1 LNDLFVDPAERR
13 SGVGQQLIEAAVEF
27 GRSAGAARL
36 TLSTAHTNT
45 AAQSLYEAQG
55 WRRDDLFRSYHLPL

>member
-1 LNDLFVDPAERR
+1 LL
-13 SGVGQQLIEAAVEF
+13 QAAADF

-45 AAQSLYEAQG
+45 SAQSLYVAEG
-55 WRRDDLFRSYHLPL
+55 WRLDEIFRSYQLAL